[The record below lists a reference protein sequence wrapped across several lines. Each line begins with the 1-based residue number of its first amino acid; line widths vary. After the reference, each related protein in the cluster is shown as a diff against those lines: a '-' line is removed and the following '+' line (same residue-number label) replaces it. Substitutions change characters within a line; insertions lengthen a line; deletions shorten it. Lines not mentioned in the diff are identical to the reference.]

1 MPKLSDTMEEGTVL
15 TWLKADG
22 DAVAKGEP
30 LVEIETDKATMTVEA
45 PESGTLR
52 IIAAEG
58 DTLDVGAP
66 IAAIGDG
73 GVAVPGAAA
82 AAAPAA
88 VAAAADDPGVT
99 GVIEMPD
106 APTQE
111 IEAVG
116 AADAAAASA
125 SAPAAPAAEAALAPE
140 HGESQGIPTAD
151 DGTADSIAAAFT
163 PADVNATAEHVAAS
177 PLARTIAARAGLDL
191 ATVRGTGPGGRIV
204 KADVEAALGGAP
216 ATGAPAAGAVAVPAA
231 GAAAAPVAAAAA
243 IASAA
248 APQPA
253 APPAPPKPPAAVAL
267 EPWPAGRR
275 TPLTRL
281 QRTISTRMD
290 QANAI
295 PGFTLERDV
304 DTTALAAARADLRV
318 ALPEQNRP
326 SVNDFVIRAVAMAA
340 RERPDIV
347 SRIEGDEFVVPA
359 AVDVG
364 VAVSV
369 PGGLIVPVIHDAD
382 SKGVPAIAAE
392 VRDLAGRG
400 RSGALRPDE
409 LEGSVIT
416 VTNLGMFGIDRFQA
430 VINPGEA
437 AILAVGRAV
446 PKPVVVDG
454 HVVVRD
460 VMTLSLSVDHR
471 VVYGAEAA
479 TFLGR
484 VAELLEHPAALLV

>member
-15 TWLKADG
+15 KWLKADG

-45 PESGTLR
+45 PESGTLH
-52 IIAAEG
+52 IVAAEG
-58 DTLDVGAP
+58 DVLDVGAP
-66 IAAIGDG
+66 IASIDG
-73 GVAVPGAAA
+73 GGAAA
-82 AAAPAA
+82 VTDEAAAP
-88 VAAAADDPGVT
+88 VTAADDPGVT

-111 IEAVG
+111 IEAVAAAAAEG
-116 AADAAAASA
+116 VADAA
-125 SAPAAPAAEAALAPE
+125 
-140 HGESQGIPTAD
+140 QGIPTAD
-151 DGTADSIAAAFT
+151 DGTASSIAAAFT
-163 PADVNATAEHVAAS
+163 PADVNATAEHPAAS
-177 PLARTIAARAGLDL
+177 PLARTIAARAGIDL

-204 KADVEAALGGAP
+204 KADVETAIAGAP
-216 ATGAPAAGAVAVPAA
+216 G
-231 GAAAAPVAAAAA
+231 AAPVPAT
-243 IASAA
+243 
-248 APQPA
+248 APAPTPA
-253 APPAPPKPPAAVAL
+253 PAPPPPPATVPL
-267 EPWPAGRR
+267 EAWPAGRR

-295 PGFTLERDV
+295 PDFTLERDV

-318 ALPEQNRP
+318 ALPEKNRP

-340 RERPDIV
+340 RERPDMV
-347 SRIEGDEFVVPA
+347 SRLEGDEFVVPD

-369 PGGLIVPVIHDAD
+369 PGGLIVPVIHAADA
-382 SKGVPAIAAE
+382 KGVPAIAAE

-400 RSGALRPDE
+400 RSGQLRPDE

-416 VTNLGMFGIDRFQA
+416 VTNLGMFGIDRFHA

>member
-58 DTLDVGAP
+58 DVLDVGAP
-66 IAAIGDG
+66 IAAIGD
-73 GVAVPGAAA
+73 A
-82 AAAPAA
+82 
-88 VAAAADDPGVT
+88 GVT

-111 IEAVG
+111 IEAVTQ
-116 AADAAAASA
+116 AAAE
-125 SAPAAPAAEAALAPE
+125 EAGAGIGREPVPE
-140 HGESQGIPTAD
+140 EKQEEAQGIPTAD
-151 DGTADSIAAAFT
+151 DGTADTIAAAFT
-163 PADVNATAEHVAAS
+163 PADVTATSEHVAAS
-177 PLARTIAARAGLDL
+177 PLARTMAARAGLDL
-191 ATVRGTGPGGRIV
+191 ATIRGTGPGGRIV
-204 KADVEAALGGAP
+204 KADVEAAIAGAP
-216 ATGAPAAGAVAVPAA
+216 
-231 GAAAAPVAAAAA
+231 GAAAA
-243 IASAA
+243 S
-248 APQPA
+248 PA
-253 APPAPPKPPAAVAL
+253 PPAAVAAAASPAIPAPAAPATAPTPPRPPAPVPL
-267 EPWPAGRR
+267 EAWPAGRR

-295 PGFTLERDV
+295 PDFTLERDV

-340 RERPDIV
+340 RERPDMV
-347 SRIEGDEFVVPA
+347 SRLEDQEFVVPDG
-359 AVDVG
+359 VDVG

-369 PGGLIVPVIHDAD
+369 PGGLIVPVIRGAD

-400 RSGALRPDE
+400 RAGELRPDE

-416 VTNLGMFGIDRFQA
+416 VTNLGMFGIDRFHA

-471 VVYGAEAA
+471 VAYGAEAA

>member
-22 DAVAKGEP
+22 EAVTKGEP

-58 DTLDVGAP
+58 AVLDVGAP
-66 IAAIGDG
+66 IAAIGE
-73 GVAVPGAAA
+73 GAGPEP
-82 AAAPAA
+82 APSAE
-88 VAAAADDPGVT
+88 ADDPGAT
-99 GVIEMPD
+99 GVIEVPD

-111 IEAVG
+111 IEAVTVPAG
-116 AADAAAASA
+116 AEPAD
-125 SAPAAPAAEAALAPE
+125 EA
-140 HGESQGIPTAD
+140 QGIPTAD
-151 DGTADSIAAAFT
+151 DGTADAIAATFT
-163 PADVNATAEHVAAS
+163 PADVHATSGHVAAS

-191 ATVRGTGPGGRIV
+191 ATIRGTGPGGRIV
-204 KADVEAALGGAP
+204 KADVEAMLGD
-216 ATGAPAAGAVAVPAA
+216 VP
-231 GAAAAPVAAAAA
+231 GAAAP
-243 IASAA
+243 
-248 APQPA
+248 
-253 APPAPPKPPAAVAL
+253 APPATSEAPAAVAAPDAAPVPAPPSPPAPVPL
-267 EPWPAGRR
+267 DPWPAGQR
-275 TPLTRL
+275 TPLSRL
-281 QRTISTRMD
+281 QRTIRSRMD
-290 QANAI
+290 EANAI
-295 PGFTLERDV
+295 PDFTLERDV

-340 RERPDIV
+340 RERPDMV
-347 SRIEGDEFVVPA
+347 SRLDGDEFVVPA

-369 PGGLIVPVIHDAD
+369 PGGLIVPVIREAD
-382 SKGVPAIAAE
+382 GKGVPAIAAE
-392 VRDLAGRG
+392 VRDLARRG
-400 RSGALRPDE
+400 RAGDLRPDE

-416 VTNLGMFGIDRFQA
+416 VTNLGMFGIDRFRA

-446 PKPVVVDG
+446 PTPVVVDG

-471 VVYGAEAA
+471 IAYGAEAA

>member
-1 MPKLSDTMEEGTVL
+1 MSDMLMPKLSDTMEEGTVL
-15 TWLKADG
+15 KWLRANG

-45 PESGTLR
+45 PASGTLR
-52 IIAAEG
+52 IIAVEG

-66 IAAIGDG
+66 IAAIGEG
-73 GVAVPGAAA
+73 IAAAPQAPAAA
-82 AAAPAA
+82 AAAPAPGA
-88 VAAAADDPGVT
+88 AAPHAAAA
-99 GVIEMPD
+99 
-106 APTQE
+106 
-111 IEAVG
+111 
-116 AADAAAASA
+116 
-125 SAPAAPAAEAALAPE
+125 

-151 DGTADSIAAAFT
+151 DGTAESIA
-163 PADVNATAEHVAAS
+163 VAAS

-204 KADVEAALGGAP
+204 KADVEAAIAGAPGGAR
-216 ATGAPAAGAVAVPAA
+216 
-231 GAAAAPVAAAAA
+231 AAP
-243 IASAA
+243 
-248 APQPA
+248 PA
-253 APPAPPKPPAAVAL
+253 APPAPAPVPL
-267 EPWPAGRR
+267 EAWPAGRR

-281 QRTISTRMD
+281 QRTIGTRMD

-295 PGFTLERDV
+295 PDFTLERDV

-340 RERPDIV
+340 RERPDMV
-347 SRIEGDEFVVPA
+347 LRLEGEEFVVPE

-369 PGGLIVPVIHDAD
+369 PGGLIVPVIRGAD

-400 RSGALRPDE
+400 RSGDLRPDE

-416 VTNLGMFGIDRFQA
+416 VTNLGMFGIDRFHA

-471 VVYGAEAA
+471 VAYGAEAA

-484 VAELLEHPAALLV
+484 VAGLLEHPAALLV

>member
-58 DTLDVGAP
+58 DVLDVGAP
-66 IAAIGDG
+66 IASIGEGGGG
-73 GVAVPGAAA
+73 GV
-82 AAAPAA
+82 
-88 VAAAADDPGVT
+88 AAADDPGVT
-99 GVIEMPD
+99 GVIEIPD

-111 IEAVG
+111 IEAVTQ
-116 AADAAAASA
+116 AAAE
-125 SAPAAPAAEAALAPE
+125 EAGAGIGTEPVPE
-140 HGESQGIPTAD
+140 ETQEEAQGIPTAD
-151 DGTADSIAAAFT
+151 DGTADTIAAAFT
-163 PADVNATAEHVAAS
+163 PADVTATSEHVAAS
-177 PLARTIAARAGLDL
+177 PLARTMAARAGIDL
-191 ATVRGTGPGGRIV
+191 ATIRGTGPGGRIV
-204 KADVEAALGGAP
+204 KADVEAAIAGAP
-216 ATGAPAAGAVAVPAA
+216 GAAPAAASPA
-231 GAAAAPVAAAAA
+231 
-243 IASAA
+243 
-248 APQPA
+248 
-253 APPAPPKPPAAVAL
+253 PPAAVVAAASPAVPAPAGPAAPAAAPTPPRPPAPVPL
-267 EPWPAGRR
+267 EAWPAGRR

-295 PGFTLERDV
+295 PDFTLERDV

-340 RERPDIV
+340 RERPDMV
-347 SRIEGDEFVVPA
+347 SRLEDQEFVVPDG
-359 AVDVG
+359 VDVG

-369 PGGLIVPVIHDAD
+369 PGGLIVPVIRGAD

-400 RSGALRPDE
+400 RAGELRPDE

-416 VTNLGMFGIDRFQA
+416 VTNLGMFGIDRFHA

-471 VVYGAEAA
+471 VAYGAEAA